1 VVTRTDRRPHL
12 CLLPGLDGTGRLYTP
27 LLDAFQGDCDAE
39 VLAYDAGCFSGY
51 AALAEALGPALRRH
65 TDTVLIAESFAG
77 PLAVMLA
84 HRNPRHVRAVVLA
97 ASFVRAP
104 LPFSHA
110 CAAVL
115 DRLPAMSLPVFALE
129 RVLAGGMLPA
139 PLRRELDAVLEAIP
153 IDVLR
158 QRALAALRVDVRRQL
173 AALDLPLLHLQ
184 ARRDRLI
191 AARAGDEIVRLA
203 RNAQQVVIDA
213 PHFLFQVAPVAAAGE
228 IGRFLKRVCILEG
241 ARHES

>member
-1 VVTRTDRRPHL
+1 MTRTDRRPRL

-27 LLDAFQGDCDAE
+27 LLDAFRGDHDAE
-39 VLAYDAGCFSGY
+39 VLAYDSGYFSGY
-51 AALAEALGPALRRH
+51 AALVEALEPALRRN
-65 TDTVLIAESFAG
+65 TDMVLIAESFAG

-84 HRNPRHVRAVVLA
+84 HRNPCHVRAVVLA

-104 LPFSHA
+104 LPFSLA

-115 DRLPAMSLPVFALE
+115 DRLSAISLPVFALE

-153 IDVLR
+153 IEVLR

-184 ARRDRLI
+184 ARRDRLV

-213 PHFLFQVAPVAAAGE
+213 PHFLLQLAPVAAADE

-241 ARHES
+241 ARHGS

>member
-1 VVTRTDRRPHL
+1 MTPADRHPRL

-27 LLDAFQGDCDAE
+27 LLDAFRGEYDAE
-39 VLAYDAGCFSGY
+39 VLAYDSGCFSGY
-51 AALAEALGPALRRH
+51 AALVEALEPALRRH

-84 HRNPRHVRAVVLA
+84 HRYPRHVRAVVLA
-97 ASFVRAP
+97 ASFVSTP
-104 LPFSHA
+104 LPFSLA

-115 DRLPAMSLPVFALE
+115 DRLPAISLPVFALE

-139 PLRRELDAVLEAIP
+139 PLRRELDAALETIP
-153 IDVLR
+153 IEVLR
-158 QRALAALRVDVRRQL
+158 QRALATLRVDVRGQL

-184 ARRDRLI
+184 AGRDRLI
-191 AARAGDEIVRLA
+191 AARAGHEIVRVA

-213 PHFLFQVAPVAAAGE
+213 PHFLFQLAPVAAADE
-228 IGRFLKRVCILEG
+228 IGRFLKRASILEG
-241 ARHES
+241 ARHDS